1 MGSQAMRPLL
11 ERQQYRF
18 VGRHSAVKICHW
30 TKQSLTDRDT
40 CYKETFYGINAHR
53 CVQMSPSVGFCQNN
67 CIYCWRE
74 TQYSLENTFER
85 FDAVDEPSI
94 IVDGCVSAQRKL
106 LAGFGGNALTN
117 KRKYDEAQS
126 PLHFAIS
133 LSGEPTMYRLLG
145 DLIADING
153 RGHTSFLVT
162 NGMLP
167 GRLAGLGEKGQ
178 LPTQLY
184 LSFHSTAKDQFE
196 RIAHPLYKDAWERL
210 QKSMA
215 LLKSFREKTRTTAR
229 ITLIKGYNMA
239 DAEGWASMVMQCN
252 PQFVEVKAY
261 MFVGSSRERLT
272 LENMPSHDEVR
283 RFSQEIC
290 SHCDYRLVDEKPESR
305 VVLLMQHDSPDRIMR
320 FGREKLY

>member
-1 MGSQAMRPLL
+1 MNQAMKSLL

-30 TKQSLTDRDT
+30 TKRSLTDCDT

-74 TQYSLENTFER
+74 TQYSLKNMFEQ
-85 FDAVDEPSI
+85 FNAVDEPSS
-94 IVDGCVSAQRKL
+94 IVDNCISAQRKL
-106 LAGFGGNALTN
+106 LAGFGGNALAN
-117 KRKYDEAQS
+117 KKKYTEAQE
-126 PLHFAIS
+126 PIHFAIS
-133 LSGEPTMYRLLG
+133 LSGEPTMYPKLG
-145 DLIADING
+145 ELIAEING

-167 GRLAGLGEKGQ
+167 ERLAELENKGQ

-184 LSFHSTAKDQFE
+184 LSLNSTTKEQFE
-196 RIAHPLYKDAWERL
+196 MIAHPLQMDPWERL

-215 LLKSFREKTRTTAR
+215 LLRRFRGRTRTTVR
-229 ITLIKGYNMA
+229 ITLIKGYNMQ
-239 DAEGWASMVMQCN
+239 DAEGWASMLMQYT

-272 LENMPSHDEVR
+272 LENMPSHTEVKEFAR
-283 RFSQEIC
+283 QISE
-290 SHCDYRLVDEKPESR
+290 HCCYRIIDEKPESR
-305 VVLLMQHDSPDRIMR
+305 VVLLMEQDSPERLLKPFDTP
-320 FGREKLY
+320 